1 VLIAATIS
9 GLLYLTLLA
18 SVWAV
23 ATAIGLLTG
32 LAAYGLRRTKSAQRA
47 QLAMPLKGSL
57 DETALGALDGR
68 TKVWAVY
75 AVGDQFHHGIHPR
88 NGDEL
93 LRLY

>member
-1 VLIAATIS
+1 
-9 GLLYLTLLA
+9 
-18 SVWAV
+18 
-23 ATAIGLLTG
+23 
-32 LAAYGLRRTKSAQRA
+32 LRRTKSAQRA